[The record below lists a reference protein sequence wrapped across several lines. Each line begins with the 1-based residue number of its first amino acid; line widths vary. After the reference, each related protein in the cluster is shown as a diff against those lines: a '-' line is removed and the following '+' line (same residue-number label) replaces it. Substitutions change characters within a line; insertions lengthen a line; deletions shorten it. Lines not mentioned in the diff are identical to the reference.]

1 MSVNYLTGRFEY
13 WFTTST
19 FLFRCYAND
28 DVEAYKEFEKAGFSR
43 GDVLKAVKYIPVEI

>member
-1 MSVNYLTGRFEY
+1 MDMSPRFEY

-28 DVEAYKEFEKAGFSR
+28 DVEAWKELEKAGFSK
-43 GDVLKAVKYIPVEI
+43 GDIIKAIKYVPVMLC